1 MYFRKKEYFC
11 GLKFVCVSVRARV
24 VRIYTRPMKN
34 IYQRKKHYKNNMK
47 RNTFLLTVFLS
58 MATLAV
64 YAQPFTPTPTQ
75 AAQVAMQSQQIMQNG
90 QNHDGTIYA
99 PFDNTMPSEQCGP
112 NKKGGVRKSDG
123 GWTPGWVDETPGP
136 DTPPGQEYPI
146 GEPWVLAAFALLF
159 AGVVWL
165 RGRKRE
171 RRKRERKNKR
181 KTRFA

>member
-1 MYFRKKEYFC
+1 
-11 GLKFVCVSVRARV
+11 
-24 VRIYTRPMKN
+24 
-34 IYQRKKHYKNNMK
+34 MK

-64 YAQPFTPTPTQ
+64 YAQPFTPTQTP
-75 AAQVAMQSQQIMQNG
+75 QVAMQSQQIMQNG

-99 PFDNTMPSEQCGP
+99 PFDNTMPSEQSSGP

-123 GWTPGWVDETPGP
+123 DDWNPDDFILGP
-136 DTPPGQEYPI
+136 DANQGKESPV

-165 RGRKRE
+165 RGRKKAIG
-171 RRKRERKNKR
+171 RKE
-181 KTRFA
+181 

>member
-1 MYFRKKEYFC
+1 MYFREKEYFC
-11 GLKFVCVSVRARV
+11 GLKVVCVSVRARV

-34 IYQRKKHYKNNMK
+34 IYQRKKHYNNNMK

-99 PFDNTMPSEQCGP
+99 PFDNTMPSEQSSGP

-123 GWTPGWVDETPGP
+123 DDWNSDDFILGP
-136 DTPPGQEYPI
+136 DTPPANQSPV
-146 GEPWVLAAFALLF
+146 GEPWVLAAFALVF

-165 RGRKRE
+165 RGKKARAKE
-171 RRKRERKNKR
+171 AGTKE
-181 KTRFA
+181 

>member
-1 MYFRKKEYFC
+1 
-11 GLKFVCVSVRARV
+11 
-24 VRIYTRPMKN
+24 
-34 IYQRKKHYKNNMK
+34 MK

-99 PFDNTMPSEQCGP
+99 PFDNTMPSEQSSGP

-123 GWTPGWVDETPGP
+123 DDWTPGWGDETPGP
-136 DTPPGQEYPI
+136 DINAGQESPV

-165 RGRKRE
+165 RGKKARAKE
-171 RRKRERKNKR
+171 AGTKE
-181 KTRFA
+181 

>member
-1 MYFRKKEYFC
+1 MYFEEKKYLC
-11 GLKFVCVSVRARV
+11 GLKVACVSVRARI
-24 VRIYTRPMKN
+24 VRIYANANTN
-34 IYQRKKHYKNNMK
+34 GKKHYNNNMK

-58 MATLAV
+58 MAILAV

-99 PFDNTMPSEQCGP
+99 PFDNTVPSEQSSGP

-123 GWTPGWVDETPGP
+123 DDFDPNDFILGP
-136 DTPPGQEYPI
+136 DTPPANQSPV

-165 RGRKRE
+165 RGKKKAIGRKE
-171 RRKRERKNKR
+171 
-181 KTRFA
+181 

>member
-1 MYFRKKEYFC
+1 MYFREKEYFC
-11 GLKFVCVSVRARV
+11 GLKVVCVSVRASS
-24 VRIYTRPMKN
+24 VRIYANANTN
-34 IYQRKKHYKNNMK
+34 GKKHYNNNMK

-99 PFDNTMPSEQCGP
+99 PFDNTMPSEQSSGP
-112 NKKGGVRKSDG
+112 NKAPGKGGNPKTFIG
-123 GWTPGWVDETPGP
+123 GP
-136 DTPPGQEYPI
+136 DQTGPSPV

-165 RGRKRE
+165 RGRKKAIG
-171 RRKRERKNKR
+171 RKE
-181 KTRFA
+181 

>member
-1 MYFRKKEYFC
+1 MYFREKEYFC
-11 GLKFVCVSVRARV
+11 GLKVVCVSVRARV
-24 VRIYTRPMKN
+24 VHIYTRPMKN
-34 IYQRKKHYKNNMK
+34 IYQRKKHYNNNMK

-112 NKKGGVRKSDG
+112 NKAPGKGGNPKTFIG
-123 GWTPGWVDETPGP
+123 GP
-136 DTPPGQEYPI
+136 DQTGPSPV

-165 RGRKRE
+165 RGRKARAKE
-171 RRKRERKNKR
+171 AGTKE
-181 KTRFA
+181 

>member
-1 MYFRKKEYFC
+1 
-11 GLKFVCVSVRARV
+11 
-24 VRIYTRPMKN
+24 
-34 IYQRKKHYKNNMK
+34 MK

-99 PFDNTMPSEQCGP
+99 PFDNTMPSEQCRP
-112 NKKGGVRKSDG
+112 NKAPGKGGGNPKTFIG
-123 GWTPGWVDETPGP
+123 GP
-136 DTPPGQEYPI
+136 DQTGPSPV
-146 GEPWVLAAFALLF
+146 GEPWVLAAFALVF

-165 RGRKRE
+165 RGKKARAKE
-171 RRKRERKNKR
+171 AGTKE
-181 KTRFA
+181 

>member
-1 MYFRKKEYFC
+1 MYFREKEYFC
-11 GLKFVCVSVRARV
+11 RLKFVCVSVRARDAC
-24 VRIYTRPMKN
+24 IYTRPMKN

-58 MATLAV
+58 MAILAV

-99 PFDNTMPSEQCGP
+99 PFDNTMPSEQSSGP
-112 NKKGGVRKSDG
+112 NKAPGKGGGIRNG
-123 GWTPGWVDETPGP
+123 FITGP
-136 DTPPGQEYPI
+136 DTPPANESPV

-165 RGRKRE
+165 RGRKKAIG
-171 RRKRERKNKR
+171 RKE
-181 KTRFA
+181 

>member
-1 MYFRKKEYFC
+1 MYFGEKEYLC

-112 NKKGGVRKSDG
+112 NKAPGKGGGIRNG
-123 GWTPGWVDETPGP
+123 FITGP
-136 DTPPGQEYPI
+136 DTPPANESPV
-146 GEPWVLAAFALLF
+146 GEPWVLAAFALVF

-165 RGRKRE
+165 RGRKARAKE
-171 RRKRERKNKR
+171 AGTKE
-181 KTRFA
+181 

>member
-1 MYFRKKEYFC
+1 
-11 GLKFVCVSVRARV
+11 
-24 VRIYTRPMKN
+24 
-34 IYQRKKHYKNNMK
+34 MK

-123 GWTPGWVDETPGP
+123 DNWTPDDFILGP
-136 DTPPGQEYPI
+136 DANQGNQYPV

-159 AGVVWL
+159 AGVVYL
-165 RGRKRE
+165 RGKKKAIGRKE
-171 RRKRERKNKR
+171 
-181 KTRFA
+181 

>member
-1 MYFRKKEYFC
+1 
-11 GLKFVCVSVRARV
+11 
-24 VRIYTRPMKN
+24 MKN
-34 IYQRKKHYKNNMK
+34 IYQRKKHYNNNMK

-90 QNHDGTIYA
+90 QNHNGTIYA

-123 GWTPGWVDETPGP
+123 DDWNPDDFILGP
-136 DTPPGQEYPI
+136 DANQGNQYPV
-146 GEPWVLAAFALLF
+146 GEPWVLAAFALVF

-165 RGRKRE
+165 RGRKKAIG
-171 RRKRERKNKR
+171 RKE
-181 KTRFA
+181 

>member
-1 MYFRKKEYFC
+1 
-11 GLKFVCVSVRARV
+11 
-24 VRIYTRPMKN
+24 
-34 IYQRKKHYKNNMK
+34 
-47 RNTFLLTVFLS
+47 

-123 GWTPGWVDETPGP
+123 DDWTPGWGDETPGP
-136 DTPPGQEYPI
+136 DTPPGQESPV
-146 GEPWVLAAFALLF
+146 GEPWILAAFALLF
-159 AGVVWL
+159 AGVVYL
-165 RGRKRE
+165 RGKKKAIGRKE
-171 RRKRERKNKR
+171 
-181 KTRFA
+181 

>member
-1 MYFRKKEYFC
+1 MYFREKEYLC
-11 GLKFVCVSVRARV
+11 GLKFVCVSVRARDAC
-24 VRIYTRPMKN
+24 IYTRPMKN

-123 GWTPGWVDETPGP
+123 DDWNPDDFILGP
-136 DTPPGQEYPI
+136 DINQGKESPV

-165 RGRKRE
+165 RGKKARAKE
-171 RRKRERKNKR
+171 AGTKE
-181 KTRFA
+181 

>member
-1 MYFRKKEYFC
+1 MYFREKLYFC
-11 GLKFVCVSVRARV
+11 GLKVVCVSVRARV

-99 PFDNTMPSEQCGP
+99 PFDNTMPSEQSSGP
-112 NKKGGVRKSDG
+112 NKAPGKGGNPKTFIG
-123 GWTPGWVDETPGP
+123 GP
-136 DTPPGQEYPI
+136 DQTGPSPV
-146 GEPWVLAAFALLF
+146 GEPWVLAAFALVF

-165 RGRKRE
+165 RGRKKAIG
-171 RRKRERKNKR
+171 RKE
-181 KTRFA
+181 

>member
-1 MYFRKKEYFC
+1 MYFREKEYFC
-11 GLKFVCVSVRARV
+11 RLKFVCVSVRARDAC
-24 VRIYTRPMKN
+24 IYTRPMKN

-123 GWTPGWVDETPGP
+123 DNWTPDDFILGP
-136 DTPPGQEYPI
+136 DANQGNQYPV

-159 AGVVWL
+159 AGVVYL
-165 RGRKRE
+165 RGKKKAIGRKE
-171 RRKRERKNKR
+171 
-181 KTRFA
+181 